1 MLCKNENNDPA
12 HCLKEGR
19 KVTRCAIDLLRKVRE
34 HCDSEFEAHWQCL
47 DRNNQEYRH
56 CRGLERKFN
65 SCVFNALNLE
75 KVIPGSPSNKPPI
88 HLKEKPLYKE
98 RPRW

>member
-19 KVTRCAIDLLRKVRE
+19 KVTRCAIDLRVSIKLRKVRE

-47 DRNNQEYRH
+47 DRNNQEYLH

-65 SCVFNALNLE
+65 SCVF
-75 KVIPGSPSNKPPI
+75 
-88 HLKEKPLYKE
+88 
-98 RPRW
+98 